1 MKTEELLLNLMQL
14 TSDNAEPTFDK
25 KCVKYCADLLEKLGF
40 SCDYQI
46 FGEGEKAVP
55 NLFATLGDKEK
66 PTLCFAGHCDVVP
79 FGAEWTKN
87 PHGEIVENELYGR
100 GAVDM
105 LGGVASFLSML
116 QNLSKNELD
125 EILKKYRIAVL
136 LTGDEEVMTANG
148 MRAMVK
154 YLLDKGEKIDYCILG
169 EPTAENECLDG
180 MLNYRGGSLC
190 FTIEINGK
198 QSHIAAKER
207 INPITI
213 GAQIVLALKELKY
226 PYYSNFEVSSFN
238 APNETTNLILEKSN
252 LKANCRFDARNDPQQ
267 MIKDIDEICKKYAIN
282 GYNFVVDDLSTGYMT
297 GETKFV
303 NSLLKTMKK
312 FNKNAEI
319 REPMGVSDG
328 YNIKQ
333 ICKEI
338 VEVGLIA
345 KYAHQ
350 IDEKTTISDLKMLT
364 DFYKTA
370 IFDLMEVI

>member
-1 MKTEELLLNLMQL
+1 MHL

-25 KCVKYCADLLEKLGF
+25 KCVKYCADFLEKLGF
-40 SCDYQI
+40 SCDFQI
-46 FGEGEKAVP
+46 FGEGERAVP
-55 NLFATLGDKEK
+55 NLFATLGDREK

-79 FGAEWTKN
+79 FGAKWTKN
-87 PHGEIVENELYGR
+87 PHGEIFGNELYGR

-116 QNLSKNELD
+116 QNLSKEELD

-148 MRAMVK
+148 MKAMVK

-169 EPTAENECLDG
+169 EPTSENECLDG
-180 MLNYRGGSLC
+180 MINYRGGSLC

-213 GAQIVLALKELKY
+213 GSQILLALKELKY
-226 PYYSNFEVSSFN
+226 PYYANFEVSSFN
-238 APNETTNLILEKSN
+238 APNKTTNLILEKCN
-252 LKANCRFDARNDPQQ
+252 FKANWRFDARNDPQQ
-267 MIKDIDEICKKYAIN
+267 MIKDIDEICKKYATN

-303 NSLLKTMKK
+303 NSLLNTMKK

-338 VEVGLIA
+338 VEVGLITR
-345 KYAHQ
+345 YAHQ

-370 IFDLMEVI
+370 IFDLMETI